1 MAQAQSNNSLMNT
14 LTNTLFNTKKNNQ
27 GTLYVDSGQGK
38 ELAHLND
45 QAFNPP
51 PSMAGILPK
60 AEIMQGTNPLDGQPS
75 DDFDQYGL
83 PLTEDG
89 YAMMSIYNDIA
100 KANGIPTQD
109 LRQQNNEIPVNN
121 IQGQQT
127 SQQAVAPVQMLTGG
141 VQQQSIQQAQPQSQF
156 QEPTGLK
163 SGIHDFLAG
172 FNNNYNN
179 SITEGNFYG
188 DTQDEYGRTIGSN
201 KMGRAGE
208 VVGSMGRAMQN
219 PLVQGLVAT
228 LIAKKVNP
236 MNDIGKAAEFGF
248 NVANQ
253 AGQSQ
258 VNKDILAQM
267 GYPVDTTGIFNK
279 VYDKAVKALYQDQY
293 NRGRVTNGAERNFI
307 DRLYKAG
314 LLDIKNGELVIKR
327 DSLNEKIKHNRN
339 TEAIGWQNANS
350 NSIKANSYASH
361 NKTMEGIAQQN
372 ADTSSKRAEIYGQA
386 VKQTGDYQKE
396 KIRQGDIK
404 NGTRVSV
411 TTPAGR
417 TLNIPSGMLKEAIER
432 GAVLN
437 E

>member
-1 MAQAQSNNSLMNT
+1 MAQSQNNNALMNA

-51 PSMAGILPK
+51 QSMAGILPR
-60 AEIMQGTNPLDGQPS
+60 AEIIQGTNPLNGQPS

-109 LRQQNNEIPVNN
+109 LRQQNNETPVNN
-121 IQGQQT
+121 IQGQQA

-141 VQQQSIQQAQPQSQF
+141 VQQQGIKQSQPQSQF
-156 QEPTGLK
+156 KEPTGLK

-188 DTQDEYGRTIGSN
+188 DTQDEYGRTIGAN
-201 KMGRAGE
+201 KMGRTGE

-219 PLVQGLVAT
+219 PLIQGLVAT

-267 GYPVDTTGIFNK
+267 GYPVNTTGIFNK
-279 VYDKAVKALYQDQY
+279 VPDNIIKAVYQDAYNKGRIKNQQTSNQNRKEHWERQDATDEKRLDLQKYGIDKRYQAQLENIKAKIQLGTASIGEKQEYHKALL
-293 NRGRVTNGAERNFI
+293 A
-307 DRLYKAG
+307 LKKAG
-314 LLDIKNGELVIKR
+314 IDLGYDRFDYQMKKDYQKMINNGELIKVM
-327 DSLNEKIKHNRN
+327 DLKTNKVGYISPNEF
-339 TEAIGWQNANS
+339 
-350 NSIKANSYASH
+350 
-361 NKTMEGIAQQN
+361 NKTEF
-372 ADTSSKRAEIYGQA
+372 KR
-386 VKQTGDYQKE
+386 
-396 KIRQGDIK
+396 
-404 NGTRVSV
+404 
-411 TTPAGR
+411 
-417 TLNIPSGMLKEAIER
+417 LK
-432 GAVLN
+432 
-437 E
+437 